1 MSKLSNWANWRRRY
15 GQYQQAT
22 DPALPTHHKDLDRFA
37 ETSKG
42 PVNRALFDQGLIE
55 YNNQGQFVVNRS
67 EVQAQ
72 AREYV
77 KYTQD
82 ATYSR
87 DYLVSSYQEV
97 TPGAEHINKAAAE
110 RGLNKHEAAKAKAIL
125 LAADLGKVN
134 LTDAQRTRLQTVAE
148 GGYLDLVY
156 NQYGSGDRGTL
167 APKKKERR
175 ASLDST
181 EAAADER
188 RRVFYTEVM
197 RSRGK
202 RRAA

>member
-1 MSKLSNWANWRRRY
+1 MSKPSGWRVYRQRY
-15 GQYQQAT
+15 SPYQRAT
-22 DPALPTHHKDLDRFA
+22 DPALPKRPEELEQFA
-37 ETSKG
+37 ETSRG

-55 YNNQGQFVVNRS
+55 YSEQGQIVVNRS

-72 AREYV
+72 ARGYV

-87 DYLVSSYQEV
+87 DYLVSSYREA
-97 TPGAEHINKAAAE
+97 TPGADKINKAAAE

-134 LTDAQRTRLQTVAE
+134 LTDAQRQRLERVAA
-148 GGYLDLVY
+148 GDYLNLVY
-156 NQYGSGDRGTL
+156 NQYASGSRGTV
-167 APKKKERR
+167 APKKRERR

>member
-1 MSKLSNWANWRRRY
+1 MSKLSNWKNWRRRY
-15 GQYQQAT
+15 GQYQRAT
-22 DPALPTHHKDLDRFA
+22 DPALPAHERDLERFA
-37 ETSKG
+37 EKSRG
-42 PVNRALFDQGLIE
+42 PINRALFDQGLVE
-55 YNNQGQFVVNRS
+55 YNNQGQMVVNRS
-67 EVQAQ
+67 EVAAQ

-97 TPGAEHINKAAAE
+97 TPGAEHINKAVAE
-110 RGLNKHEAAKAKAIL
+110 RGLNKHEAARAKAIL

-134 LTDAQRTRLQTVAE
+134 LTDAQQQRLKTVAN

-156 NQYGSGDRGTL
+156 NQYTSGDRGTL